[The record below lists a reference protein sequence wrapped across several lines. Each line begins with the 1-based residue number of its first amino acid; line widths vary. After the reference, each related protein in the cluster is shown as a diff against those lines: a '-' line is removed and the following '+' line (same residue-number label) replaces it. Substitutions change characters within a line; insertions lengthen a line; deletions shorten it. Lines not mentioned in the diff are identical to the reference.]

1 MPSRRITPLLL
12 LLPFLLTACA
22 GGNKP
27 EDPKSPEPSK
37 MTQAELTKSK
47 NYAEQVG
54 DAVIEQFS
62 DIRSF
67 RGKKCTIRISL
78 LRDGMV
84 MNATAEKGDPEL
96 CQAALSAVTR
106 AKIPPAP
113 DMKTWQALKNVPL
126 DFAP

>member
-1 MPSRRITPLLL
+1 MPIRRITPLLV
-12 LLPFLLTACA
+12 LLPFLLAACA
-22 GGNKP
+22 GGNQQKP
-27 EDPKSPEPSK
+27 MPPERH
-37 MTQAELTKSK
+37 QAEFPKPQ
-47 NYAEQVG
+47 NYGEQIKQ
-54 DAVIEQFS
+54 AVTEQIA
-62 DIRSF
+62 DISSY
-67 RGKKCTIRISL
+67 RGKQCTVRISV

-113 DMKTWQALKNVPL
+113 DEHAWQTFKNAPL